1 MVDNVDHN
9 VCTLNGLKKFH
20 GMGIIATIMPKVN
33 SSIVVPKKIVSMDSF
48 NSNWTNWDTM
58 EEIRKHWIKQNSFE
72 TGCVSSLGSIG
83 HFMSSTGLCEVL
95 ETIYGSDTVPHR
107 LSGSS
112 ISRAFLGHLVSGVLY
127 ATMISDVYECPLQD
141 QFSAEESEKD
151 LFSNKLPESKLHKL
165 SQVFGHHLYARLA
178 HI

>member
-1 MVDNVDHN
+1 MSQRRLSPWTFLIQIGQTETQWKKSENTELKRIVLRLGGLHN
-9 VCTLNGLKKFH
+9 
-20 GMGIIATIMPKVN
+20 
-33 SSIVVPKKIVSMDSF
+33 
-48 NSNWTNWDTM
+48 
-58 EEIRKHWIKQNSFE
+58 
-72 TGCVSSLGSIG
+72 CVSTLVSIG

-95 ETIYGSDTVPHR
+95 ETIYGSDTVQHR

-112 ISRAFLGHLVSGVLY
+112 ISRAFLGHLIVSGVLY
-127 ATMISDVYECPLQD
+127 ATMISEVYECPLQD